1 MTINLGQ
8 EEKQRLPGPVPGGSM
23 ALVKITLAEAKTP
36 DCPDTPYIG
45 VGGSTGLLF
54 LACKMEVQGGPY
66 EGVTWWENI
75 TLPISSQTIDVS
87 QDPNWQ
93 KACRIG
99 GRLLR
104 AILESAR
111 RVTPSD
117 TSSGAEKKRQIQS
130 WKEIDGLMFAAEL
143 GVYED
148 TYQRDRSGRTWYRN
162 NIRRVI
168 CQGHPRYAAIMRRNF
183 FLGTESVPRRDLYQP
198 QPQAASGG
206 WEDFPPEGF

>member
-23 ALVKITLAEAKTP
+23 ALVKITLADAKTP
-36 DCPDTPYIG
+36 DSPDTPYIG
-45 VGGSTGLLF
+45 VGSSTGLLF
-54 LACKMEVQGGPY
+54 LACQMEVQGGPY

-75 TLPISSQTIDVS
+75 TLPTPSQTIDVS
-87 QDPNWQ
+87 QDSGWQ

-117 TSSGAEKKRQIQS
+117 TSSGAEKRRQIQS
-130 WKEIDGLMFAAEL
+130 WKDFDGLLFAAEL
-143 GVYED
+143 GIYED

-168 CQGHPRYAAIMRRNF
+168 CQGHPRYAGLMRRNF
-183 FLGTESVPRRDLYQP
+183 FPGTESVPRRDLYQP